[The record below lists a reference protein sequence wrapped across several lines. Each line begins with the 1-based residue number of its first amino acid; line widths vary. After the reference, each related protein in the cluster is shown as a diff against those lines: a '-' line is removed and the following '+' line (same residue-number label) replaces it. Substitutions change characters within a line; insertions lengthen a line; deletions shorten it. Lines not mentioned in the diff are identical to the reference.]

1 MHDDIIEF
9 LDMLLESINGGGRI
23 VTFMDQDIVTLEDIL
38 EDLKRDKEVINAKEK
53 EKEKE
58 KD

>member
-38 EDLKRDKEVINAKEK
+38 EDLKRNKEAINAKEK
-53 EKEKE
+53 EKEK
-58 KD
+58 D